1 MTFVEIPVQTLSPAA
16 LHGLV
21 EEFVTREGTDYG
33 EHECS
38 LEDKIQAVIRQLNTG
53 EVVIVFDPDSETCNI
68 ITKEEL
74 TRTEV
79 RN

>member
-1 MTFVEIPVQTLSPAA
+1 MSFVEIPVKTLSPAS

-33 EHECS
+33 EREHR
-38 LEDKIQAVIRQLNTG
+38 LEDKVQAVMRQLDRG
-53 EVVIVFDPDSETCNI
+53 EVVIVFDPKSETCNI

-74 TRTEV
+74 ARADA
-79 RN
+79 